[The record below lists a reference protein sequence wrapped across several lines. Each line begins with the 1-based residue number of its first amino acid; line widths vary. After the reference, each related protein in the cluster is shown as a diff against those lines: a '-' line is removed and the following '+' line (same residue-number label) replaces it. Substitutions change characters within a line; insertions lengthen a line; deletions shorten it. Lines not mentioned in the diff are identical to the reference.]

1 VKNEKNDTFNHP
13 LIDTF
18 KNDSRIFAF
27 AQTLFPH
34 FWRYFPIAMKYKN
47 ILFDFDGTLADT
59 RQGIIRTVQ
68 GTLQQMGLPPAD
80 PVAVS
85 ATIGLPLT
93 ECFRLATPTPEE
105 RTEEAA
111 AIYRN
116 IFPSLALE
124 HITIFPHVL
133 ETLRQLEQLGVVMAI
148 VSSRHHISL
157 DPLVQQLGVERYIPL
172 SRVYGEDEGLKPK
185 PAPDL
190 ALKVLHDLSLAA
202 EETLVVGDTVYDL
215 QMGATAGCHTC
226 GVTYGNQTRTQLL
239 TAKPTHLV
247 DSFEKVSALI
257 S

>member
-1 VKNEKNDTFNHP
+1 
-13 LIDTF
+13 
-18 KNDSRIFAF
+18 
-27 AQTLFPH
+27 
-34 FWRYFPIAMKYKN
+34 MKYKN

-116 IFPSLALE
+116 IFPALALE

-215 QMGATAGCHTC
+215 QMGAAAGCHTC

-239 TAKPTHLV
+239 T
-247 DSFEKVSALI
+247 DS
-257 S
+257 